1 MLKPMKAMAR
11 NTTPDPGEDR
21 VARSRTHAFAICS
34 PFVTQKL
41 NSMME
46 VHNEDIAMTA
56 TSLWPDDGAFGRRRN
71 NGSFSITH
79 ERDVTL

>member
-1 MLKPMKAMAR
+1 
-11 NTTPDPGEDR
+11 
-21 VARSRTHAFAICS
+21 
-34 PFVTQKL
+34 
-41 NSMME
+41 MME

-56 TSLWPDDGAFGRRRN
+56 TSLWPDDGTFGRRRN

>member
-1 MLKPMKAMAR
+1 MPGREPMHS
-11 NTTPDPGEDR
+11 P
-21 VARSRTHAFAICS
+21 FAP

-56 TSLWPDDGAFGRRRN
+56 TSLWPDDGTFGRRRN